1 MLQWGLIPS
10 FSADDKLASKIIN
23 ARSETI
29 TLKRSF
35 RQLLVRKRV
44 IIPADGFIEWRTD
57 EEKKKTPLRI
67 LMRDERIFSLAGLYD
82 TWENENGEKVS
93 TCTIITTTPNEFVK
107 SIHDR
112 MPVILHPDKELDWL
126 DRDITDQS
134 YLTSLLVPYDANEMK
149 SYQISNMIGNVKNDH
164 AECIAPLL

>member
-1 MLQWGLIPS
+1 
-10 FSADDKLASKIIN
+10 
-23 ARSETI
+23 
-29 TLKRSF
+29 
-35 RQLLVRKRV
+35 
-44 IIPADGFIEWRTD
+44 
-57 EEKKKTPLRI
+57 
-67 LMRDERIFSLAGLYD
+67 MRDERIFSLAGLYD